1 MDFSVDQTRLAVGFS
16 TGALFIFDTNT
27 KRNANKFIFKS
38 NDVVQPGRGLIHLKY
53 ITRLFLEAFLFEF
66 GFRFL

>member
-16 TGALFIFDTNT
+16 TGALFIFDTNA
-27 KRNANKFIFKS
+27 KRNTNKFIFKS

-53 ITRLFLEAFLFEF
+53 ITRLFFWKAFIYL
-66 GFRFL
+66 